1 MNLESATL
9 VLRSINANTNVGN
22 YNNDLTWNDINIK
35 ALLGP
40 MWLKYK
46 KFKLIMTG
54 FASSAQTGITDTNRI
69 VNIYM
74 EGLRWVQSSF
84 DTSISA
90 NRSRALVGTAEFST
104 TGRTINYVNES
115 GFIFDTQQ
123 TTSNIR
129 LFFTRVTDD
138 TLQATQYSPSIAI
151 FSIYGI
157 DE

>member
-40 MWLKYK
+40 MWMKYK
-46 KFKLIMTG
+46 RFKLIMTG
-54 FASSAQTGITDTNRI
+54 FASSGQTGISDVNRI

>member
-40 MWLKYK
+40 MWMKYK
-46 KFKLIMTG
+46 KFKLILTG
-54 FASSAQTGITDTNRI
+54 FASSAQTGISDTNRI

-84 DTSISA
+84 DTSVSA